1 MGDWTLSSGSCVRPY
16 RSDLGHFPIRHYQA
30 STAVSTARII
40 RGDVVEFDHLVA
52 TATFRVRRDL
62 IASTTPSTGIV
73 GIALGNDTFSDAA
86 GTGLTTNGQSHFV
99 NAGQPNTVP
108 VCLARH
114 TEFIGHCTGVS
125 NSTMLGQ
132 AKVLTRDSTLNI
144 WVIQRAAGQVGESTL
159 SDQRIVITEVPYPG
173 DTNGPLV
180 FRFLQQNPQPS
191 SVSTAVGYL
200 AFNAL

>member
-1 MGDWTLSSGSCVRPY
+1 MGDWTLSSGSIVKPY
-16 RSDLGHFPIRHYQA
+16 RSDLGHFPIRHFQA
-30 STAVSTARII
+30 STAVSTARIT

-52 TATFRVRRDL
+52 TATFRIRRDL
-62 IASTTPSTGIV
+62 INSTTPSTGIL

-86 GTGLTTNGQSHFV
+86 GTGLTTNGQQNFV
-99 NAGQPNTVP
+99 NAGTPNTVP
-108 VCLARH
+108 VCMAFG
-114 TEFIGHCTGVS
+114 TEFIAHCTGVS

-132 AKVLTRDSTLNI
+132 TKVLTRDSTLNI

-159 SDQRIVITEVPYPG
+159 ADQRIRITEVPYPG

-180 FRFLQQNPQPS
+180 FRFLTQNPLPS

-200 AFNAL
+200 GLSI